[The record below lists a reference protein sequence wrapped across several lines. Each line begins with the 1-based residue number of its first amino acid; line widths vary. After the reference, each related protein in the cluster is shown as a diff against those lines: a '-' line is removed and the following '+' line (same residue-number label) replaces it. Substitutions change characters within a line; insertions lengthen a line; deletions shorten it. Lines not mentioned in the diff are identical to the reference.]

1 VVSKGSGRIVCEW
14 AVGKVLGGLAVHCVG
29 SLWEQGTKGGF
40 LSSGVHAAG
49 IAGALRFTQDGT
61 AYFLGLLFVIPRL
74 DSHPH
79 CKCGYGRSIVLAV
92 EDFPTSRAR
101 EEWGTWKFPF
111 GPVVTD
117 ASTGS
122 FDCAAAALCL
132 PLLRSG

>member
-1 VVSKGSGRIVCEW
+1 MGR
-14 AVGKVLGGLAVHCVG
+14 LDLAAYCSG
-29 SLWEQGTKGGF
+29 SLSEHGTCEEF
-40 LSSGVHAAG
+40 LSSAVHAVG
-49 IAGALRFTQDGT
+49 IAGVLRFAEDDR
-61 AYFLGLLFVIPRL
+61 AHFLGLLFVIPRL

-101 EEWGTWKFPF
+101 EEWGTWRFPF